1 LPALRV
7 VLGDQLSNEI
17 SSLNNID
24 AENDI
29 VLICEVFAEATYVKH
44 HKKKIAFLFSA
55 MRHFSEELRNEK
67 KYQVEYF
74 RLSDP
79 EPMSSFTQAVEKTL
93 ANHKIDEII
102 VTSPGEYRVLTEI
115 NGWQE
120 LFGVPVDIRE
130 DDRFLCNQFEFRKWS
145 KDRKNLRMEY
155 FYREMRKK
163 YSILMDGDQPVGG
176 KWNFDIENRKS
187 PNSNFDVPE
196 TFSSEP
202 DKVTLDVMKLVE
214 DKFSDHMG
222 VLSAFIS
229 PSMQPKRN

>member
-1 LPALRV
+1 
-7 VLGDQLSNEI
+7 
-17 SSLNNID
+17 
-24 AENDI
+24 
-29 VLICEVFAEATYVKH
+29 
-44 HKKKIAFLFSA
+44 

-74 RLSDP
+74 KLSDP

-145 KDRKNLRMEY
+145 KDRKNLRI
-155 FYREMRKK
+155 F
-163 YSILMDGDQPVGG
+163 LP
-176 KWNFDIENRKS
+176 
-187 PNSNFDVPE
+187 
-196 TFSSEP
+196 
-202 DKVTLDVMKLVE
+202 
-214 DKFSDHMG
+214 
-222 VLSAFIS
+222 
-229 PSMQPKRN
+229 